1 MTFFKRYP
9 GDAPCALI
17 LVAVMLACCSCR
29 GIHLLMFTSDASVTI
44 DRRNDVVRAEWK
56 LKGYHH
62 RVDSLN
68 VHDLDSVCTLSFQD
82 KR

>member
-1 MTFFKRYP
+1 MIFFKRYP
-9 GDAPCALI
+9 GDASCAIL

-44 DRRNDVVRAEWK
+44 DRRNDVVKAEWK

-62 RVDSLN
+62 RIDSLN
-68 VHDLDSVCTLSFQD
+68 VHDLDSVSTLSFQD